1 MDFDQG
7 FGFDRHLDDVAA
19 VKHKGVPGAQRRGLG
34 EIDEQLRAFGAEER
48 AVAAAAPFVIEDH
61 SIHDP
66 GGIDLMAAQ
75 QLYHAQ
81 HRRDRRRGATR
92 RAAEIGCDL
101 GLRLS
106 GSRTGILVPQ
116 LRRVGRPSSAAAGP
130 PGGSVGGATATVG
143 AGVAALAACCSSRR

>member
-1 MDFDQG
+1 VDFDQG
-7 FGFDRHLDDVAA
+7 FGFGRHLDDVAG

-75 QLYHAQ
+75 QLYDAQ

-92 RAAEIGCDL
+92 RDAGIGCDL
-101 GLRLS
+101 GLSLS

-116 LRRVGRPSSAAAGP
+116 LRRVGRPPSAAGP